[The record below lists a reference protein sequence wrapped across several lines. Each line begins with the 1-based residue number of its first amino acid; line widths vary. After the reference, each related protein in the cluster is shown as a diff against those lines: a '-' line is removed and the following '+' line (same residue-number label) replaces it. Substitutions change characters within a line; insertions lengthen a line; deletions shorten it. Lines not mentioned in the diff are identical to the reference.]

1 MLNTLYFLSFAFG
14 TFCSSRAKK
23 KTQGKN
29 LLYLLVSEN
38 RRERLQAHQIQAMVS
53 VLQRRTFLLTFNF
66 SGLFFPYL
74 F

>member
-53 VLQRRTFLLTFNF
+53 V
-66 SGLFFPYL
+66 
-74 F
+74 